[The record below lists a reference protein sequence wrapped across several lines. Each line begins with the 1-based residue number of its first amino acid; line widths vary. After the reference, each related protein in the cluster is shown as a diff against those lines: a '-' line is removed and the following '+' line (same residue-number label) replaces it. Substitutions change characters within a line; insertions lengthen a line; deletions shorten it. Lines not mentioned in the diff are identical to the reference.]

1 MKYFLA
7 VDKGSFYSNKERF
20 KRIKLSLLNES
31 LASDNNLEALC
42 TFTST
47 FSTVS
52 QLKAFLIA
60 QKLLEPRLSIHDL
73 TMVYFKDFDR
83 SMDIVYAIDANYF
96 DLEYLKQAIY
106 SQALKPVFIKSLMEK
121 YYKNKLVLE
130 EIKALR
136 VFYSNM
142 YPDSRILYRV
152 ISSLVDKLCLKN
164 EINDKNYLALY
175 ELAMFVS
182 RACNPNRDVII
193 HEQEKKN
200 DIKIEGEKDR
210 EEEQIRWF

>member
-1 MKYFLA
+1 MK
-7 VDKGSFYSNKERF
+7 
-20 KRIKLSLLNES
+20 
-31 LASDNNLEALC
+31 
-42 TFTST
+42 
-47 FSTVS
+47 
-52 QLKAFLIA
+52 
-60 QKLLEPRLSIHDL
+60 
-73 TMVYFKDFDR
+73 VY
-83 SMDIVYAIDANYF
+83 IQYF

-142 YPDSRILYRV
+142 YPNSQILYRV